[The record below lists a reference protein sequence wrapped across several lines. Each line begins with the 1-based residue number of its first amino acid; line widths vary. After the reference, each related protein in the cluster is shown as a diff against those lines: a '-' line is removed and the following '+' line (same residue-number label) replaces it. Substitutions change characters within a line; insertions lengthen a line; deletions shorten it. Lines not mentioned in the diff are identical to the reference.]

1 MFFQK
6 IKSHE
11 EHLAEFKDWLLNNKF
26 EGVYLFEGPKG
37 IGKHSIAK
45 DLARYL
51 VCSGVKDDSC
61 SCENCKLFPSVP
73 DYIEI
78 TSDEESVIKVSD
90 IEAIEEFVNLMP
102 YRGKYKVILID
113 DAERLNSTSASQ
125 LLKTLED
132 LKSHV
137 IIFLISS
144 YPERIIPTVLSRS
157 KRIIFKSLHSTTILE
172 ILKEKGI
179 SPKNVEEFNKMIPF
193 LSKSILV
200 NYGIYTRYISFV
212 QDFLMDFNKREE
224 DELIST
230 ILDIDNNGE
239 LLYFLEIFL
248 IYMCDILKVH
258 YDNKRTVFNEGNN
271 AILDKL
277 TLEWKSDLCVVTLEK
292 IRPILKDYKK
302 GVNIKLRS
310 RVESLVS
317 WIYLMAKKEKRDAL
331 NAGQNLHKE

>member
-6 IKSHE
+6 IKGHE

-37 IGKHSIAK
+37 IGKYSIARDISK
-45 DLARYL
+45 YL
-51 VCSGVKDDSC
+51 VCTGVKDDSC
-61 SCENCKLFPSVP
+61 SCENCKLFPSIP

-78 TSDEESVIKVSD
+78 TSDEESIIKVSD
-90 IEAIEEFVNLMP
+90 IDAIEEFVNLMP

-113 DAERLNSTSASQ
+113 DAERLNNTSASQ

-157 KRIIFKSLHSTTILE
+157 KRIVFKSLHPTTILE
-172 ILKEKGI
+172 LLKEKGI
-179 SPKNVEEFNKMIPF
+179 SPRNVEEFNKMIPF

-200 NYGIYTRYISFV
+200 NYGVYTRYISFV

-224 DELIST
+224 DELISM
-230 ILDIDNNGE
+230 ILDVDTNGE
-239 LLYFLEIFL
+239 LLYFLEILL
-248 IYMCDILKVH
+248 IYMCDILKIH

-271 AILDKL
+271 AVLDKL
-277 TLEWKSDLCVVTLEK
+277 TLGWKSDLCVVTLEK

-317 WIYLMAKKEKRDAL
+317 WIYLMAKKEKKDAL
-331 NAGQNLHKE
+331 NAGQDINKE